1 MLGIAQC
8 GSIPC
13 TTSLHSSRRK
23 AMPDLVGS
31 TSPDLSMALNE
42 ANNDNT
48 DVSGSLHASLGS
60 DEVFLEEEEGDDL
73 PLYRDWWLIEWVS
86 SFLTAH
92 HDDWWLMQLT
102 NYKCGDVVLHTWI
115 WLTTMWMSSWLHD
128 SVYWLWLL
136 YCSIIISSDTDN
148 TDSLHSDI
156 DTPHH
161 MNSLATHLSSAD
173 DGLKARPDIA
183 RPEWV
188 SE

>member
-23 AMPDLVGS
+23 AMQDLVGS

-73 PLYRDWWLIEWVS
+73 PLYRD
-86 SFLTAH
+86 
-92 HDDWWLMQLT
+92 
-102 NYKCGDVVLHTWI
+102 
-115 WLTTMWMSSWLHD
+115 
-128 SVYWLWLL
+128 
-136 YCSIIISSDTDN
+136 
-148 TDSLHSDI
+148 
-156 DTPHH
+156 
-161 MNSLATHLSSAD
+161 
-173 DGLKARPDIA
+173 
-183 RPEWV
+183 
-188 SE
+188 